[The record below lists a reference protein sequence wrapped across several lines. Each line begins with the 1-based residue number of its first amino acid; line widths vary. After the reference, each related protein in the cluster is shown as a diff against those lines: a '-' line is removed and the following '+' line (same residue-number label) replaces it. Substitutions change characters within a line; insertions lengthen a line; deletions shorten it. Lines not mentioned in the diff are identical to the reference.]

1 MSVKKEVKPSAERAN
16 PFNLG
21 KNKKYLTES
30 VFLLGNGSSRKD
42 FDLERLRPYGTIL
55 GCNAIFRDFIPD
67 ILLAIDAKML
77 REIKDAKCTSEDN
90 MCIIPKSRGV
100 AVPYTYKWQA
110 EKFNTSGC
118 FGMHVIGKLME
129 AKYCYML
136 GMDCFAG
143 NIYVG
148 TPNYSVNMQQNFGG
162 IGQYYIKALKANPD
176 TKFINVNIKDSWA
189 AEAHILGNYMYI
201 TYKEFEEI
209 LQYET
214 TD

>member
-1 MSVKKEVKPSAERAN
+1 LNVKKEVKPSAERAN
-16 PFNLG
+16 PFSQD

-55 GCNAIFRDFIPD
+55 GCNAIFRDFAPD
-67 ILLAIDAKML
+67 ILLGIDAKML
-77 REIKDAKCTSEDN
+77 REIKDAGFTSEDR

-100 AVPYTYKWQA
+100 AVPHAYKWMA
-110 EKFNTSGC
+110 EKFNTTGC

-136 GMDCFAG
+136 GMDNFAG
-143 NIYVG
+143 NIYVN

-162 IGQYYIKALKANPD
+162 IGQYYLKALKANLD
-176 TKFINVNIKDSWA
+176 TQYINVNIKDSWEQ
-189 AEAHILGNYMYI
+189 EAHIVGNYRYI
-201 TYKEFEEI
+201 TYNEFEEI
-209 LQYET
+209 LNY
-214 TD
+214 